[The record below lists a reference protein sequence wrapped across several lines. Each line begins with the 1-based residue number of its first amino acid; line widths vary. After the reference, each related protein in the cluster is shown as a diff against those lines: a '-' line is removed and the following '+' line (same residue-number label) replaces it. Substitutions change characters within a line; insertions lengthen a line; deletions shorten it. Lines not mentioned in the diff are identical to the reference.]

1 MALFVV
7 AYLGG
12 ILTIV
17 SPCILPVLPF
27 VFSRADRP
35 FWKSGFPLLAGM
47 AITFSAVASLAVIGG
62 GWIVRLNEYGRM
74 AAVASLAL
82 FAGTLLSPTF
92 AEWLTRPLVRLGN
105 RLSRSVAIHPAQ
117 NDPAQDYQ
125 AAGAGAGGGRGS
137 IAQSILLGVA
147 TGLLWAPCA
156 GPILGL
162 VLTGAAV
169 QGPSAHTSLLL
180 VAYAAGAMTSLAPAL
195 LLGGRVFSLMKRTLG
210 AEIWIRRGIGV
221 AVLAGAAAV
230 AFGLD
235 SGVLARLSLAG
246 TSGIEQSLIG
256 WLRPPAA
263 AAAYNHAAAAG
274 PDGSPADPRRDPRHD
289 PMMPSLSGASG
300 WINSPPLT
308 RDSLR
313 GKVVLIDFWTYSCIN
328 CLRTLPYIQAWE
340 KKYKSA
346 GLVVIGVHTPEFPF
360 EKVPANVEKAVR
372 ELGISYPVALDDNYK
387 IWTAFHN
394 EYWPAHYFVDS
405 EGRIVYQHFGEGDYA
420 QSEGWIQQLLE
431 ERAGAQPPP
440 QGMVQVTGTGVEEAS
455 DLREVSSPET
465 YLGYA
470 RAANFAPPEVLDRD
484 RASVYRTPAHLD
496 LNQWGLGGRWIDNAQ
511 TAILISG
518 TGTISFRFH
527 ARDLHLVL
535 GPSPKGRPIRFRILL
550 DGQAPGADH
559 GVDADAQ
566 GAGAVTE
573 DRLYQL
579 LRLRNP
585 AGDHTFQIQFLDP
598 GVQAYSFTFG

>member
-1 MALFVV
+1 MALLVL
-7 AYLGG
+7 AYFGG
-12 ILTIV
+12 ILTII

-47 AITFSAVASLAVIGG
+47 ALTFATVASLAVFGG

-74 AAVASLAL
+74 AAVAALVL
-82 FAGTLLSPTF
+82 FAGTLLSPGF
-92 AEWLTRPLVRLGN
+92 AEWLTRPLVRLGS
-105 RLSRSVAIHPAQ
+105 RLSRAAEP
-117 NDPAQDYQ
+117 PT
-125 AAGAGAGGGRGS
+125 AAGEGYGG
-137 IAQSILLGVA
+137 IPQSILLGVA

-162 VLTGAAV
+162 VLTGAAA
-169 QGPSAHTSLLL
+169 QGPSAQTSLLL
-180 VAYAAGAMTSLAPAL
+180 LAYAAGAITSLAPAL
-195 LLGGRVFSLMKRTLG
+195 LLGGRVFSLMKRSLG
-210 AEIWIRRGIGV
+210 AEIWIRRGIGI

-230 AFGLD
+230 ALGLD
-235 SGVLARLSLAG
+235 SGVLARLSIAG

-263 AAAYNHAAAAG
+263 AAAHNQAAAANQDAG
-274 PDGSPADPRRDPRHD
+274 PANRSRDPR
-289 PMMPSLSGASG
+289 MPSLSGASG
-300 WINSPPLT
+300 WINSPRLT

-328 CLRTLPYIQAWE
+328 CLRSLPYIRAWNE
-340 KKYKSA
+340 KYKKA

-394 EYWPAHYFVDS
+394 EYWPAHYFVDAA
-405 EGRIVYQHFGEGDYA
+405 GRIVYQHFGEGDYA
-420 QSEGWIQQLLE
+420 QSEQWIQQLLAQ
-431 ERAGAQPPP
+431 RNGAQPPP
-440 QGMVQVTGTGVEEAS
+440 QGIVQVTGTGVEEAS
-455 DLREVSSPET
+455 NQNEVSSPET

-470 RAANFAPPEVLDRD
+470 RAANFAPPETLEKD
-484 RASVYRTPAHLD
+484 RALAYRAPAHLD
-496 LNQWGLGGRWIDNAQ
+496 LNQWGLGGNWVDNAQ
-511 TAILISG
+511 TVTLVSG
-518 TGTISFRFH
+518 TGTIRFRFH

-535 GPSPKGRPIRFRILL
+535 GPSSKGRSIRFRILL
-550 DGQAPGADH
+550 DGQAPGSDH
-559 GVDADAQ
+559 GVDANAQ
-566 GAGAVTE
+566 GAGAVT
-573 DRLYQL
+573 DYRLYQL
-579 LRLRNP
+579 LRLQNA
-585 AGDHTFQIQFLDP
+585 AGDHTFEIQFLDP